1 MSYKITQEYCW
12 YENASA
18 IVKIYFIQGLPFA
31 FDELNE
37 IAQNDPEILK
47 LAEKNRDYT
56 AEELFYASFYLIE
69 EAMHPLVYD
78 LDLENPEDL
87 PQDDYYEEDLY
98 S

>member
-1 MSYKITQEYCW
+1 MIIKMYMI
-12 YENASA
+12 N
-18 IVKIYFIQGLPFA
+18 GLPFT
-31 FDELNE
+31 FDELPE
-37 IAQNDPEILK
+37 IAYTDPEIIK

-56 AEELFYASFYLIE
+56 AEELFYISFYLIE

-87 PQDDYYEEDLY
+87 PQDDFYEYDEEDLY